1 MAGRQDALRNF
12 YRRRQIEKKK
22 KEQPLIIDDNAAS
35 DDDRLSIEAIRNIY
49 IDPEEV
55 DGTAIPLAENQ
66 ITGEVEAK
74 LSDKAKGGDP
84 SKKCN
89 RRNYEKY
96 PRYGRNAKRRKRRKG
111 RA

>member
-74 LSDKAKGGDP
+74 LSDKEKGGDP
-84 SKKCN
+84 SKDAADAIIKSIQGMAEMPN
-89 RRNYEKY
+89 DEKDEL
-96 PRYGRNAKRRKRRKG
+96 
-111 RA
+111 